1 MLKQV
6 VHIINNCVLKAHYSL
21 AVLTFSLLTNIME
34 QDPSSEAGSRLATQ
48 KIRHV
53 LCNHES

>member
-1 MLKQV
+1 
-6 VHIINNCVLKAHYSL
+6 
-21 AVLTFSLLTNIME
+21 ME

-53 LCNHES
+53 LCNHESWLPYS